1 MRSESPKRL
10 FQLKSNNI
18 GMPKIQ
24 NKENVQDNL
33 RVSTV
38 KEERPQF
45 TEFNIDN
52 HSDSEADKD
61 MYENLS
67 PSKKP

>member
-1 MRSESPKRL
+1 
-10 FQLKSNNI
+10 
-18 GMPKIQ
+18 MPKIQ

>member
-1 MRSESPKRL
+1 
-10 FQLKSNNI
+10 
-18 GMPKIQ
+18 MPKIQ
-24 NKENVQDNL
+24 NKENMQDNL

-67 PSKKP
+67 PSKKPKDN